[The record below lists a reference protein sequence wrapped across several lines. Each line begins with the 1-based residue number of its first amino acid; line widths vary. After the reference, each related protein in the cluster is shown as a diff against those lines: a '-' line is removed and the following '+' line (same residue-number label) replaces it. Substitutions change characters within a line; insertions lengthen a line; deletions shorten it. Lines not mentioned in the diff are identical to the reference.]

1 MIDTRAHSVA
11 DAKAGSSSG
20 NRSDCGSILGRPRW
34 YAVRTKYRQTHAAAL
49 AIDALGFRAF
59 LPWASFPLPNGARE
73 LRPLFGPVCFARF
86 DVDRDQWGDITRL
99 ECVPDDPVLH
109 LTDPA
114 RPTPIADRLIDA
126 IHRDVGRRVES
137 IMARHGRQVVDD
149 PVAVVVSVGA
159 EVRLANG
166 PLSGTQGVVADTRKG
181 GRLARIEIDGCVLPM
196 WVPADR
202 LELLT
207 GEVLG

>member
-11 DAKAGSSSG
+11 DAKSRQSFGA
-20 NRSDCGSILGRPRW
+20 NRTDCGSIHGPRW
-34 YAVRTKYRQTHAAAL
+34 YAVRTKYRQTHQTML
-49 AIDALGFRAF
+49 QIEALGYRAF
-59 LPWASFPLPNGARE
+59 LAWASFPLPNGARE
-73 LRPLFGPVCFARF
+73 LRPLFGPICFARF
-86 DVDRDQWGDITRL
+86 DVAADPWGEIKRL
-99 ECVPDDPVLH
+99 ETVPKDAVLH
-109 LTDPA
+109 LTDPS
-114 RPTPIADRLIDA
+114 RPTPIADRLIEA
-126 IHRDVGRRVES
+126 IHRDIGRRVES
-137 IMARHGRQVVDD
+137 IMARHGRQVVED

-207 GEVLG
+207 GEVVG